1 MFMISM
7 PRTFKVGY
15 TADCRI
21 NGNPERPT
29 WLDEDTLVIEPGD
42 SRKIVSVNRDHALIH
57 FVCGAAGLD
66 KGDYGWDGAILYEKE
81 PGNQFGK
88 GV

>member
-7 PRTFKVGY
+7 PRTFRVGD

-21 NGNPERPT
+21 NGNPRHLT

-42 SRKIVSVNRDHALIH
+42 S
-57 FVCGAAGLD
+57 
-66 KGDYGWDGAILYEKE
+66 
-81 PGNQFGK
+81 P
-88 GV
+88 